1 MQALSLETEKQTP
14 CFKAYCFPKAAGNAA
29 PFSLIFGARSSA
41 NRDEG
46 GFTWWINE
54 AWLCFMPSQTAV
66 DMLLFFLNNTHLLI
80 HLHLTWSLGR
90 LLACQQFLVH
100 HRHCLCTSAFSYLSF
115 CPFVPYG
122 QVRMVCSFNTQR
134 ELISWTNSHFIRA
147 LHEHPSCFSRGAGSG
162 PPPGWS
168 SWWSEGQG
176 CAARDADLA
185 LHVNSRLHTSPH

>member
-1 MQALSLETEKQTP
+1 MQAFSLETEKQTP

-46 GFTWWINE
+46 GFTRRINE

-80 HLHLTWSLGR
+80 HLHLTWSLGQ
-90 LLACQQFLVH
+90 LLAPWQLLFH
-100 HRHCLCTSAFSYLSF
+100 HRHSLCTRALSHLGL
-115 CPFVPYG
+115 CPFVTYG
-122 QVRMVCSFNTQR
+122 QVRTAYSLNTQR

-147 LHEHPSCFSRGAGSG
+147 LHEHPSCFGGGAGSG
-162 PPPGWS
+162 PPPGWN
-168 SWWSEGQG
+168 W
-176 CAARDADLA
+176 
-185 LHVNSRLHTSPH
+185 